1 MIGKSLAHYE
11 ITAEIGMGGM
21 GEAYQAKDQKLG
33 RDVAI
38 KVPQEEFARDV
49 DRVARFQRKANLE
62 EIQALVIAFN
72 TEDDPTNPLDLNIL
86 P

>member
-1 MIGKSLAHYE
+1 MSMIGKSLAHYE

-21 GEAYQAKDQKLG
+21 GEAY
-33 RDVAI
+33 
-38 KVPQEEFARDV
+38 EEFARDV